1 MSISTIATGRG
12 VMTTLRQIVDNLD
25 AQRAQLHAAIVRDY
39 PARVPGIYPGT
50 IGRSNPERERIRRDL
65 EPIFADIAAA
75 RGALVDAHNAL
86 RDVVAPIDLA
96 RPRS

>member
-1 MSISTIATGRG
+1 MSLNSTGQA
-12 VMTTLRQIVDNLD
+12 VMTVLRQTVDNLD
-25 AQRAQLHAAIVRDY
+25 AQRDQLHAAIVRDY
-39 PARVPGIYPGT
+39 PAPNSPD
-50 IGRSNPERERIRRDL
+50 NPEPDTHRELRHRIQRDL

-96 RPRS
+96 RPR